1 MRKCRFL
8 SLAFMM
14 MMLMSAYCIS
24 AYAISGYTGEL
35 DPETGEPIQEATET
49 SESSNRVDI
58 TDNVYY
64 DRDRLGYVYSIGD
77 NAELLCTIVDGLVV
91 QRNVRID
98 ADEGVEITLYQNGT
112 ALEDPDL
119 TNIYRQGNYV
129 VEANV
134 SGQSYQ
140 VLSFSIIGDVTSN
153 MSGYTMPAGFT
164 ITSATLDGEEIYDD
178 SSYVSMV
185 QEGHYVVNYRCA
197 RSGQTYEL
205 DVTVDMTPP
214 TLTLSGLNSQNQ
226 ARGPVTISDV
236 EDGASAVIMLDG
248 EQITYRS
255 QLTESGE
262 YQIILTDEAGN
273 VTQYAFTILVYFDL
287 NSLLVIGIAILAI
300 AGVAAYIFL
309 SRKRLAVR

>member
-8 SLAFMM
+8 SLAFM

-112 ALEDPDL
+112 ALEEPDL

-197 RSGQTYEL
+197 RSGLTYEL
-205 DVTVDMTPP
+205 DVTVDTTPP
-214 TLTLSGLNSQNQ
+214 TLTLSGLNNQNQ
-226 ARGPVTISDV
+226 ARGPVAISDV
-236 EDGASAVIMLDG
+236 EDGASAVITLDG

-262 YQIILTDEAGN
+262 YQIILTDKAGN
-273 VTQYAFTILVYFDL
+273 VAQYAFTILVYFDL